1 MDNQERVRLKEK
13 EEKSRMKGYGMQK
26 PSAYEESVMKD
37 PNRISKYNA
46 FMQGMS
52 YQKLKQKKIL
62 ISESLAYRRPSYKM
76 S

>member
-1 MDNQERVRLKEK
+1 MRE
-13 EEKSRMKGYGMQK
+13 YGMQK
-26 PSAYEESVMKD
+26 LSAYEEAVRKD

-62 ISESLAYRRPSYKM
+62 ISESLAYRRPSYKIV

>member
-1 MDNQERVRLKEK
+1 MME
-13 EEKSRMKGYGMQK
+13 YGMQK
-26 PSAYEESVMKD
+26 LSAYEEAVRKD

-62 ISESLAYRRPSYKM
+62 ISESLAYRRPSYKIV